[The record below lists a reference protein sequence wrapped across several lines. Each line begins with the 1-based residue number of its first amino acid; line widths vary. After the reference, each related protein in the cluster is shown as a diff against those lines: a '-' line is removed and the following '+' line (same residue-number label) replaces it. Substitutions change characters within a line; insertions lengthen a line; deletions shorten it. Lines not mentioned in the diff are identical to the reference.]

1 MNTMT
6 QAIHQERQPNETM
19 TQCAKRLANTG
30 ETLTQAINRTQVEQ
44 ATPPPAPG
52 SQQTNQP
59 ASDQP
64 AQNDQGEVI
73 TMSNTKDEMIAYASK
88 HGIDITGLST
98 KAEILAAIEA

>member
-19 TQCAKRLANTG
+19 TQCAKRLANVG
-30 ETLTQAINRTQVEQ
+30 ETLTQGIHRTQVEQ
-44 ATPPPAPG
+44 KVLDDLVGA
-52 SQQTNQP
+52 QQTN
-59 ASDQP
+59 QP

-73 TMSNTKDEMIAYASK
+73 TMSNTKDEMVAYASK
-88 HGIDITGLST
+88 HGIDITGLTT